1 MVLHLASS
9 GLEGIHSSLE
19 SSRWSAMR
27 EQPIFKTHEIHFA
40 TACSEKTLHV
50 KSHSVF
56 SSISSDVHFHLVYD
70 PEPSETAVEG
80 PSEHEISNANEEKVD
95 SEIPLKAPTGGFLCS
110 SQLLMR

>member
-1 MVLHLASS
+1 
-9 GLEGIHSSLE
+9 
-19 SSRWSAMR
+19 MR
-27 EQPIFKTHEIHFA
+27 KQPIFKTHEIHFA
-40 TACSEKTLHV
+40 TACIEKTLHV

-95 SEIPLKAPTGGFLCS
+95 SEIPLKAPTGGF
-110 SQLLMR
+110 QYKHLMTGMFITVAYEVKGKKRKYV